1 MNPIRI
7 MKKQMNKKGMLAQL
21 VGGFIVLLIGF
32 TLMPMIFEQVE
43 IAQANITMSG
53 NVTSPLGETGGMIL
67 TLVPVAFVLGLVM
80 VALTIA
86 VSGLRSAGLIGGG
99 EEYGDDEDEYEDLN
113 GDGVIDENEEML
125 SKLSDGKYPKENK
138 DVIEESL
145 TEAEED
151 LKNYKNRNNEYH
163 KNMEKDIKKESSYD
177 EVETTV
183 DQLSETKKGLIDY
196 RKKMN
201 KYKDGKSDTKSVSE
215 EELKKSKFD

>member
-1 MNPIRI
+1 
-7 MKKQMNKKGMLAQL
+7 MNKKGMIAQL
-21 VGGFIVLLIGF
+21 I
-32 TLMPMIFEQVE
+32 
-43 IAQANITMSG
+43 
-53 NVTSPLGETGGMIL
+53 GGMIVILIGITLFPIIMEQIEVVQTNL
-67 TLVPVAFVLGLVM
+67 TSGDINSTIFPGETSNLILSIVPIAFALGILL
-80 VALTIA
+80 VALNVA

-125 SKLSDGKYPKENK
+125 GELNDGKYPKESG
-138 DVIEESL
+138 DIIEESL
-145 TEAEED
+145 TEVEED

-163 KNMEKDIKKESSYD
+163 KNMEKDIKKESFYD

-183 DQLSETKKGLIDY
+183 DQLSETKKGLINY

-201 KYKDGKSDTKSVSE
+201 KYKDDKSDTKSVSE